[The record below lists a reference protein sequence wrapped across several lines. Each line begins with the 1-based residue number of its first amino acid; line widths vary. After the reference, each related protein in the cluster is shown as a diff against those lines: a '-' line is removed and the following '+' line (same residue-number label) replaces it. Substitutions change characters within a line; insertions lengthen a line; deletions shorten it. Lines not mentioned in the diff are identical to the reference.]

1 MIDYEYSRK
10 VTGIVAFLLA
20 LAAPVAH
27 SESHAETGKWRWTGK
42 IYLWASGID
51 GTTRNGGDIDVGF
64 DDLLENL
71 ELALM
76 GGVEASNGTWSVI
89 GDVIYMDLAGEG
101 TSSLPGP
108 GPGQVS
114 AKAGLE
120 GWVVNALGGYRFGT
134 SEAGVADLTF
144 GLRYLDLDVKLD
156 TTSNLPGPGQQSI
169 RAGDSVVDAVVGIR
183 GGVRLSE
190 SFYVPYIFDVGAGES
205 DLTWQA
211 MAGIGWQPAWGE
223 ITLFYRFLEWE
234 FDGSGGLN
242 DIGFSGPGLLFK
254 YHFN

>member
-1 MIDYEYSRK
+1 MREFHLWCRRCCIA
-10 VTGIVAFLLA
+10 VTAIAPFLA
-20 LAAPVAH
+20 IAYAQPQ
-27 SESHAETGKWRWTGK
+27 TGSADWRWTGK
-42 IYLWASGID
+42 IYLWASGIN
-51 GTTRNGGDIDVGF
+51 GTLRNGGEIDVGF

-89 GDVIYMDLAGEG
+89 GDVIYMNLAGEG

-108 GPGQVS
+108 GPVEIQ

-120 GWVVNALGGYRFGT
+120 GWVVNLLGAYRFASSPGG
-134 SEAGVADLTF
+134 SVDLTF
-144 GLRYLDLDVKLD
+144 GARYLDLDVQLD
-156 TTSNLPGPGQQSI
+156 AITTLPRPGRSV
-169 RAGDSVVDAVVGIR
+169 RAGDSVVDAVVGFR
-183 GGVRLSE
+183 GGLRLSE
-190 SFYVPYIFDVGAGES
+190 TWYVPYLVDVGAGES

-211 MAGIGWQPAWGE
+211 MAGIGWQPSWGE
-223 ITLFYRFLEWE
+223 ITLFYRFLEWD
-234 FDGSGGLN
+234 FDSSSALD